1 MSEKDEE
8 VIDEE
13 ELDELLEEVKGE
25 IGEEEEEIEETG
37 GEEVELELE
46 PETKTE
52 TKTETEVSEST
63 EAEAETE
70 TEEAEVIELEEGSAV
85 EKKGEKE
92 KTIKTGAIKPVA
104 EAVQR
109 NSFVAPVCS
118 VEDAVRVFKQFEDA
132 KRKVLSSN
140 DILWIGDDGA
150 PTIEGQGTPYIKRS
164 GWRKLARFFGLSW
177 DIKDT
182 RKVKMENGGYMYIAT
197 VKVWHPAGA
206 SIVAEGVATSEDK
219 FFTKGGRRVANEG
232 NVLMKAITVAINRGI
247 SDILGCGEVSGEEE
261 IE

>member
-25 IGEEEEEIEETG
+25 IGEEEEIEETSR
-37 GEEVELELE
+37 EEVELELE

-52 TKTETEVSEST
+52 TKTETEVEVSES
-63 EAEAETE
+63 TE
-70 TEEAEVIELEEGSAV
+70 TEEAEVIELEEESAV

-92 KTIKTGAIKPVA
+92 KTMKTGAIKPVA

-140 DILWIGDDGA
+140 DILWIGDNGA
-150 PTIEGQGTPYIKRS
+150 PTDEGQGTPYIKRS

-219 FFTKGGRRVANEG
+219 FFTKGGRRAANEG

-247 SDILGCGEVSGEEE
+247 SDILGCGEVSEEE
-261 IE
+261 TE

>member
-25 IGEEEEEIEETG
+25 IGEEEEEIEETS

-52 TKTETEVSEST
+52 TKTETEVEVSES
-63 EAEAETE
+63 TE
-70 TEEAEVIELEEGSAV
+70 TEEAEVIELEEESAV

-92 KTIKTGAIKPVA
+92 KTMKTEAIKPVA

-219 FFTKGGRRVANEG
+219 FFTKGGRRAANEG

-247 SDILGCGEVSGEEE
+247 SDILGCGEVSEEE
-261 IE
+261 TE

>member
-25 IGEEEEEIEETG
+25 IGEEEEEIEETN

-52 TKTETEVSEST
+52 TKTKTEVSEST
-63 EAEAETE
+63 EAETE
-70 TEEAEVIELEEGSAV
+70 TEEAEVIELEEESAA
-85 EKKGEKE
+85 EKKEEKE
-92 KTIKTGAIKPVA
+92 KTMKTGAIKPVA

-206 SIVAEGVATSEDK
+206 SIVAEGVATSEDR
-219 FFTKGGRRVANEG
+219 FFTKGGRRAANEG

>member
-25 IGEEEEEIEETG
+25 IGEEEEEIEETN

-63 EAEAETE
+63 E
-70 TEEAEVIELEEGSAV
+70 TEEAEVIELEEESAV
-85 EKKGEKE
+85 EKKEEKE
-92 KTIKTGAIKPVA
+92 KTMKTGAIKPVA
-104 EAVQR
+104 ETVQR

-140 DILWIGDDGA
+140 DILWIGDDGT

-206 SIVAEGVATSEDK
+206 SIVAEGVATSEDR

>member
-25 IGEEEEEIEETG
+25 IGEEEEIEETS

-52 TKTETEVSEST
+52 TEVEVSEST
-63 EAEAETE
+63 ETEAK
-70 TEEAEVIELEEGSAV
+70 TEEAEVIELEEESAV
-85 EKKGEKE
+85 EKKEEKE
-92 KTIKTGAIKPVA
+92 KTMKTEAIKPVA

-177 DIKDT
+177 DIKNV
-182 RKVKMENGGYMYIAT
+182 KKMKMENGGYMYIAT

-219 FFTKGGRRVANEG
+219 FFTKGGRRAANEG

-247 SDILGCGEVSGEEE
+247 SDILGCGEVSEEE
-261 IE
+261 TE